1 MQRVEHQDRP
11 SLYNSQVMPPMVIVL
26 CAAFAEEAPYDEGL
40 WVVAPAGEC
49 NDVVGAAE
57 LCERVILGIGLQ

>member
-1 MQRVEHQDRP
+1 
-11 SLYNSQVMPPMVIVL
+11 MVIVL